1 MSPALAG
8 GSLTTAPP
16 GKPPPV
22 ILDYIFIMRNR
33 FHRGKQKIMGKRLSQ
48 WHLAQSVDLLSDGFM
63 LLRPRVLSHS
73 LSASFPRGEVENELS

>member
-1 MSPALAG
+1 
-8 GSLTTAPP
+8 
-16 GKPPPV
+16 
-22 ILDYIFIMRNR
+22 
-33 FHRGKQKIMGKRLSQ
+33 MGKRLSQ